1 MDLTPY
7 LDTLQQDLEVA
18 AAPGG
23 VDTTLLARS
32 LTASARLVLLEA
44 LSDAAA
50 EITARLPATSVEV
63 RLRGRDA
70 DLVVTEA
77 APEPAPV
84 PAPVS
89 LDGDLTR
96 LTLRMPET
104 LKDRVESTAAAEGL
118 SVNAWLVRAVSAAL
132 GAAPPPAAG
141 TSRDGK
147 RVTGYFQA

>member
-7 LDTLQQDLEVA
+7 LKTLQEDLETA

-23 VDTTLLARS
+23 VDTTLLSRA
-32 LTASARLVLLEA
+32 LAASARLVLLEA

-77 APEPAPV
+77 APEPTPAAAQV
-84 PAPVS
+84 P

-104 LKDRVESTAAAEGL
+104 LKDRVESTAATEGL
-118 SVNAWLVRAVSAAL
+118 SVNAWLVRAVSTAL
-132 GAAPPPAAG
+132 GADRSAHSAKN
-141 TSRDGK
+141 GK